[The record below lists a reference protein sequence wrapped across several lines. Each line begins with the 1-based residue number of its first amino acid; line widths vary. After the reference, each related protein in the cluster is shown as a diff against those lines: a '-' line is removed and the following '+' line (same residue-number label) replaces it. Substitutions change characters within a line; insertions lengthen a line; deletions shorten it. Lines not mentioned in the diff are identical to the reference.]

1 MEVSGSIQL
10 ECKRRLENLYSESH
24 SWLLQTAQR
33 VTKNREE
40 SEDLISELY
49 MYLHQKCNPKLFWGM
64 NSYNL
69 QYCSKFIKHRFYNK
83 TKKLNRTTY
92 VEEIFDTEI
101 DEPYDTEQDLAIQKA
116 YDDVIAELKQ
126 LESTRMWASSK
137 IFSLYWCSDKTL
149 DKLAKEIGISK
160 STTFLAVKKIRVY
173 LKEVIDNPFNEI
185 R

>member
-1 MEVSGSIQL
+1 MEMSGSIQL
-10 ECKRRLENLYSESH
+10 ECKRRLENLYLESH
-24 SWLLQTAQR
+24 SWLIQTANK
-33 VTKNREE
+33 VTKNKLE

-49 MYLHQKCNPKLFWGM
+49 EYLHRKCNPKLFWGC

-69 QYCSKFIKHRFYNK
+69 QYCSKFIKHRYLNK

-92 VEEIFDTEI
+92 VEEIYDTEI
-101 DEPYDTEQDLAIQKA
+101 DEPYDTEKDIAIQKA
-116 YDDVIAELKQ
+116 YDEVIAELKR
-126 LESTRMWASSK
+126 LETTKMWASSK
-137 IFSLYWCSDKTL
+137 IFSLYWCSDSTL

-173 LKEVIDNPFNEI
+173 LKEVIDNPFNES